1 MNNTPNQPHQLDRL
15 VTIEEL
21 AQILNRSKKT
31 IWRFWAKEKLIPE
44 PLKVNGRAIGY
55 RASTVE
61 EILASFQ
68 GSK

>member
-1 MNNTPNQPHQLDRL
+1 MTKPNHPHQFDRL

-61 EILASFQ
+61 EILNSMQ
-68 GSK
+68 GGK

>member
-1 MNNTPNQPHQLDRL
+1 MTNPNQPHQLDRL

-68 GSK
+68 GGK

>member
-1 MNNTPNQPHQLDRL
+1 MTNPNQPHQFDRL

-21 AQILNRSKKT
+21 AQILNRSPKT
-31 IWRFWAKEKLIPE
+31 IWRFWSKEKIIPE

-61 EILASFQ
+61 EILNSFQ
-68 GSK
+68 GGK

>member
-1 MNNTPNQPHQLDRL
+1 MNNTPNQPHQFDRL

-61 EILASFQ
+61 EILNSLQ
-68 GSK
+68 GGK

>member
-1 MNNTPNQPHQLDRL
+1 MTNPNQPHQFDRL

-61 EILASFQ
+61 EILNSLQ
-68 GSK
+68 GGK